1 MELITQ
7 KEWLDRVNELTS
19 QRDYYLRAA
28 ERLRRDADDVLS
40 ERDALRARVGE
51 LEEACDEVERGLGP
65 KPAGTCSDGCQQ
77 EVSMA
82 LRAVRAAFSGEA
94 PPESEAVGLVRE
106 CRATIVHTLQ
116 CYADPDPDHA
126 VTAGCDCIRCILEP
140 TRDRIDAFLSSLPEP
155 DAGEPAMPKH
165 TCMDNIPGTA
175 EARGPE
181 CCDACAG
188 EPADEDCAD
197 CTCDATGQCKWH
209 QSQEEC
215 HPECSCEECGGS
227 GKSFAHCEN
236 GEPGPD
242 CPAGCVRGE
251 DGIYR
256 EPAEPCERCGGSP
269 GTECDECIGGEE

>member
-7 KEWLDRVNELTS
+7 KEWLDRVNELTA
-19 QRDYYLRAA
+19 QRNFYRRDAA
-28 ERLRRDADDVLS
+28 RLRRDADDVLS
-40 ERDALRARVGE
+40 ERDALRARVSE
-51 LEEACDEVERGLGP
+51 LEGLLLRWRSHYRTGESILDDSEA
-65 KPAGTCSDGCQQ
+65 
-77 EVSMA
+77 A
-82 LRAVRAAFSGEA
+82 LSGEA
-94 PPESEAVGLVRE
+94 
-106 CRATIVHTLQ
+106 
-116 CYADPDPDHA
+116 
-126 VTAGCDCIRCILEP
+126 
-140 TRDRIDAFLSSLPEP
+140 PEP